1 MSGEATSQES
11 NVPCPLCGAPAERGC
26 VMSGR
31 HWLRWFGG
39 PPTFW
44 KSITAGIFI
53 TSPGDPVGDM
63 GQLCGSYIEG
73 IRCRKCDRI
82 ICEAVDP
89 NLRR

>member
-1 MSGEATSQES
+1 MSG
-11 NVPCPLCGAPAERGC
+11 GG
-26 VMSGR
+26 
-31 HWLRWFGG
+31 HWLRWFEG

-44 KSITAGIFI
+44 KNITAGIFI

-73 IRCRKCDRI
+73 VRCRKCDKI

-89 NLRR
+89 NRRR